1 MINGAH
7 VVMYSGDPKA
17 DRKLFKDVLGL
28 GYVDAGGGWLIFEL
42 PPAEV
47 AFHPDESGKPGH
59 ELFLLC
65 DDVEATV
72 ERLIVE
78 GVSVEPGF
86 HDERWGRLA
95 FIRLPGGGRLGVYE
109 PRHPRA
115 KPSSR

>member
-7 VVMYSGDPKA
+7 AIIYSADPEA

-72 ERLIVE
+72 KRLIGE

-95 FIRLPGGGRLGVYE
+95 FIRLPGSGRLGVYE

-115 KPSSR
+115 KPSPR